1 MRPAWYPRVHAP
13 RVTWT
18 CPREALARA
27 CGVAEFG
34 ASLQCFVH
42 RYYEEP
48 PRFETFD
55 ERAAY
60 EQASGNV
67 DMCEKLEMILVHPEH
82 GKSAGR
88 LFGRR
93 CVQATLN
100 SCPICAGLQTYS
112 FCFHTTPRGDE
123 GEEEAE

>member
-82 GKSAGR
+82 GKRRWETIRAQMRASNAQLVPDLCRLADVLILLPYYPAGR
-88 LFGRR
+88 
-93 CVQATLN
+93 
-100 SCPICAGLQTYS
+100 
-112 FCFHTTPRGDE
+112 
-123 GEEEAE
+123 